1 MTDRYDLVVIG
12 AGPAGYTA
20 AIRAAQLG
28 LKVACVDDWRN
39 PAGEPVLGGTCL
51 NAGCIP
57 SKALLET
64 SELFVQAR
72 DHGPAYGLKFKELSL
87 DLAAMLAHKDKV
99 VSELTHGIATLF
111 KANGVTFIPG
121 RGKLLPKNIVEVSG
135 QFCQEQNWTRA
146 ARPQGAHQGGGALKS
161 ALQKIKAEHVILAS
175 GSTPVNLKSA
185 PFDGDRIVDSRAALE
200 FQEVPR
206 RLGIVGAGVIGLEL
220 GSVWRR
226 LGAEVVLFET
236 QETFLSMADAQVA
249 RAALKQFSAQGLDI
263 RLGSRVLESQ
273 VEKNTVAVRYQD
285 KHGMHTENVDR
296 LIVAVGRRSNTN
308 GLMADN
314 TGLLLDEWGFVHVDE
329 HCRAN
334 LPGVYAVG
342 DLVRGPMLAHK
353 GMEEGMMVAERI
365 AGRQTTVNYDVVPSV
380 IYTQPE
386 IAWVGKTEQA
396 LKGAGTA
403 CRVGV
408 FPFAANGRAKAMGQA
423 AGFIKILADTHTDRV
438 LGVHLIGPHCSE
450 LIAPAVLAMSFGAS
464 NEDIILTMFAHP
476 TLSEALHEAALAVA
490 GHAIHL
496 APPRRVKP

>member
-1 MTDRYDLVVIG
+1 MAERYDIVVIG

-28 LKVACVDDWRN
+28 LKVACVDDWRG
-39 PAGEPVLGGTCL
+39 PAGEPSLGGTCL

-64 SELFVQAR
+64 SELFVLAR
-72 DHGPAYGLKFKELSL
+72 DHGPAHGLKFKGLDL
-87 DLAAMLAHKDKV
+87 DLAAMQAHKDKA
-99 VSELTHGIATLF
+99 VSDLTRGIATLF
-111 KANGVTFIPG
+111 KAHGVTWFPG
-121 RGKLLPKNIVEVSG
+121 RGKLLPKNLVEVAGS
-135 QFCQEQNWTRA
+135 
-146 ARPQGAHQGGGALKS
+146 S
-161 ALQKIKAEHVILAS
+161 AQQLEAEHVILAS

-185 PFDGDRIVDSRAALE
+185 PFDGQSIVDSQAALE

-206 RLGIVGAGVIGLEL
+206 RLGIIGAGVIGLEL

-226 LGAEVVLFET
+226 LGAEVVLLEA
-236 QETFLSMADAQVA
+236 QEIFLAMADEQVA
-249 RAALKQFSAQGLDI
+249 REALKQFTTQGLDI
-263 RLGSRVLESQ
+263 RLGARVLESK
-273 VEKNTVAVRYQD
+273 VEKKTVAVRYQD
-285 KHGMHTENVDR
+285 KNGEHMENVDR
-296 LIVAVGRRSNTN
+296 LIVAVGRRSNTS

-329 HCRAN
+329 YCRTN
-334 LPGVYAVG
+334 LPKVYAVG

-353 GMEEGMMVAERI
+353 GMEEGVMVAERI
-365 AGRQTTVNYDVVPSV
+365 AGRETTVNYDVVPSV

-396 LKGAGTA
+396 LKAAGTA

-423 AGFIKILADTHTDRV
+423 GGFIKILADARTDRV
-438 LGVHLIGPHCSE
+438 LGVHLIGPNCSE
-450 LIAPAVLAMSFGAS
+450 LVAPAALAMSFGAS
-464 NEDIILTMFAHP
+464 NEDIMLTMFAHP
-476 TLSEALHEAALAVA
+476 TLSEALHEASLAVV

-496 APPRRVKP
+496 AQPRKTKS